1 MSFTEQHLKKMEQ
14 LAYLD
19 CESDEHSQLAE
30 EVHAI
35 MDFVDQL
42 RKVDT
47 KNTAPLFHPSD
58 LQQRLRPDAVTEENC
73 ETQLADLAPLFE
85 DGLYQVPKVIDSDSG
100 Q

>member
-1 MSFTEQHLKKMEQ
+1 MSFNEQDLKKIEQ

-19 CESDEHSQLAE
+19 SESDEHSQLAE

-35 MDFVDQL
+35 MDFVEQL

-47 KNTAPLFHPSD
+47 SKTTPLFHPSE
-58 LQQRLRPDAVTEENC
+58 LQQRFRADEVTEENC
-73 ETQLADLAPLFE
+73 QAQLAALAPLFE
-85 DGLYQVPKVIDSDSG
+85 NELYQVPKVIDSDSG

>member
-1 MSFTEQHLKKMEQ
+1 MSFEQDLKKIEQ

-19 CESDEHSQLAE
+19 SESDEHSQLAE

-35 MDFVDQL
+35 MDFIDQL

-47 KNTAPLFHPSD
+47 RNTAPLFHPAD
-58 LQQRLRPDAVTEENC
+58 LQQRLRPDEVTEENC
-73 ETQLADLAPLFE
+73 EAQLAELAPLFE